1 MFNRDD
7 ILRFINERKHVP
19 INALCDNFDFSPST
33 ARRVVAQLEKRG
45 RIGRFHGGA
54 YAINQN
60 GATAVIA
67 RQELNAERKM
77 GIARAAAEIISDD
90 STCIILG
97 GSTVG
102 YMCRFIRNKNIT
114 VITNSII
121 IFDEL
126 KRSRNTRLIV
136 LGGLYNPEEEELGGI
151 TTNANLSYLRA
162 DYLFMGASSFD
173 EKSGFINR
181 NYSID
186 LYRACINTC
195 NDVCVLVDST
205 KYNRGGTSVAATPRQ
220 VKHLF
225 TDSGLP
231 EKALKSLE
239 QNGVIVTLTRNGP

>member
-7 ILRFINERKHVP
+7 ILRFINEQGHAS
-19 INALCDNFDFSPST
+19 INSLCESFKLSPST

-45 RIGRFHGGA
+45 KIGRFHGGA

-60 GATAVIA
+60 GVTEVIA
-67 RQELNAERKM
+67 RQEVNVEKKL
-77 GIARAAAEIISDD
+77 GIARAAAEVVADG

-102 YMCRFIRNKNIT
+102 YMCRFIKNKNIT

-126 KRSRNTRLIV
+126 KRSANTRLIV
-136 LGGLYNPEEEELGGI
+136 LGGLYNPDEEELGGI

-162 DYLFMGASSFD
+162 DYLFMGSSSFD

-205 KYNRGGTSVAATPRQ
+205 KYNQGGTSVAATPKQ

-225 TDSGLP
+225 TDKGLP
-231 EKALKSLE
+231 EKAVKSLE
-239 QNGVIVTLTRNGP
+239 QKGVIVTLT